1 MERLQKKQSIYVK
14 TGTIL
19 TVFLITITACN
30 SSSDSKTSSEL
41 FGWNSE
47 DTKRL
52 YNSCVKNFNLTVHPP
67 IDTAIYC
74 DCFVN
79 KIITAIHKK
88 DFEKPNEKVV
98 KMESDFSEA
107 CIELTRKTMKD
118 KE

>member
-1 MERLQKKQSIYVK
+1 MKNLVIIGGAV
-14 TGTIL
+14 IL
-19 TVFLITITACN
+19 FSACN
-30 SSSDSKTSSEL
+30 LGSESEDSAKKSEL
-41 FGWNSE
+41 FGWSSE
-47 DTKRL
+47 DTKKL
-52 YNSCVKNFNLTVHPP
+52 YDGCVKNFNLTVHPP

-79 KIITAIHKK
+79 KIITSIHK
-88 DFEKPNEKVV
+88 EKFHKPDDKIV